1 MAQEV
6 SPPAGPWTSHPAFS
20 RYWRHH
26 RLAAA
31 WMRTHRSAYRA
42 AVAAYVSTLGRLV
55 PGLRAPGAR
64 AGGGRG
70 HAGLSGDPGFF
81 PARPGLSGDPQLLHE
96 RPGDPR
102 FLYECPGLSGDPRNE
117 DEDDDDASG
126 SDGGVECDLSAME
139 ITEELR
145 QFFSTTERH
154 REERRRQ
161 QQLDAARLDDYVDAD
176 HDLYR
181 DTRRSAEPP
190 VESPGAR
197 RQAELRRLYGAGA
210 ARIGA
215 MEAALQLDFDR
226 LCDRRRPKYWPVIPL
241 RF

>member
-1 MAQEV
+1 MAQGV
-6 SPPAGPWTSHPAFS
+6 APPAAAGPWFSHPAFS

-26 RLAAA
+26 RQAAA
-31 WMRTHRSAYRA
+31 WMRRHRSAYRA
-42 AVAAYVSTLGRLV
+42 AIAAYVGWTGRLG
-55 PGLRAPGAR
+55 PGLSGGPGFLYER
-64 AGGGRG
+64 PGV
-70 HAGLSGDPGFF
+70 SGDPGFLSAR
-81 PARPGLSGDPQLLHE
+81 PGVSGRPGLSGDPRLRSA
-96 RPGDPR
+96 RPR
-102 FLYECPGLSGDPRNE
+102 ASGDPRSE
-117 DEDDDDASG
+117 QDDDASE
-126 SDGGVECDLSAME
+126 SELECDLSAVE
-139 ITEELR
+139 ITDELR

-161 QQLDAARLDDYVDAD
+161 QQLDAARLDDYVGAD

-190 VESPGAR
+190 AESPGAR

-210 ARIGA
+210 ARVGA